1 MLGKFLIW
9 RYTLRT
15 MNEQSPQISQTET
28 HELSLPTRAQYRETI
43 DSKQTKINEQLE
55 NLQPEIDSINLI
67 LAALYEDEDR
77 VDEFAPYANSAI
89 EYLNEQ
95 CQEIVNS
102 AVTVSG
108 HWYQPAIVTSSDI
121 NSFDFRSTQQY
132 TEVLDTAYCAGFTVA
147 RPPKVAD
154 GEDEADLDLPPKVLY
169 AFRLES
175 VVGQGPTGAIAY
187 HPVALADPSEVN
199 LTYVRESSAE
209 IVSGNLEEISEA
221 VDLSNEALLEF
232 INDESLGFY
241 DLSLDEQQAFLRELI
256 NYVESTLPDVR
267 ARDFL
272 LFDSS
277 EISEMFVTDSEDD
290 KHRLQAIT
298 DANKQP
304 IPLTGSIIG
313 FCIPEEITNKG
324 RVRYTSPDDFSVTRQ
339 GLSFIVEPA
348 PGSTDY
354 LPEEYQGR
362 DIIVPYNNSG
372 NFDMQLE

>member
-1 MLGKFLIW
+1 
-9 RYTLRT
+9 
-15 MNEQSPQISQTET
+15 MNEQSPKISQVET
-28 HELSLPTRAQYRETI
+28 REISLPTRAQYREAI
-43 DSKQTKINEQLE
+43 DAKQTKINEQLKS
-55 NLQPEIDSINLI
+55 LQPEIESINLI
-67 LAALYEDEDR
+67 LAGLYEDEDR
-77 VDEFAPYANSAI
+77 ADEFAPYANDAI
-89 EYLNEQ
+89 NYLNDK

-108 HWYQPAIVTSSDI
+108 HWYRPAIATSSDA
-121 NSFDFRSTQQY
+121 NSFDFRSAQQY
-132 TEVLDTAYCAGFTVA
+132 IEVLDTAYCAGFTVA
-147 RPPKVAD
+147 RPPKIVE
-154 GEDEADLDLPPKVLY
+154 GEDDTDVDLPPKILY
-169 AFRLES
+169 AFRLGS

-209 IVSGNLEEISEA
+209 IVSGNLEEIRKT

-232 INDESLGFY
+232 INYESLGFY
-241 DLSLDEQQAFLRELI
+241 DLSLDDQQAFLRELI
-256 NYVESTLPDVR
+256 GCVESKLPDLR

-277 EISEMFVTDSEDD
+277 EISEIYIPGSDNNKTNLLSITDS
-290 KHRLQAIT
+290 
-298 DANKQP
+298 NNQP
-304 IPLTGSIIG
+304 IPLAGSVIG

-372 NFDMQLE
+372 NFDMQLG